1 MGTYGDGNP
10 MRRKCPDLSVIFQ
23 SRAIQFLELGD
34 LGGSSVTPGLG

>member
-1 MGTYGDGNP
+1 MEACGDGDP

-34 LGGSSVTPGLG
+34 LGAQV